1 MQRRHLH
8 PHRRKVF
15 FSKNRRQK
23 KYSLPITWGGTPH
36 FRYCFDFLLRGWGGA
51 LSRKNPLNS
60 FCRCPLTIFVIVFL
74 FLLKRCDGESNCND
88 NSDERS
94 CQTIFWGDN
103 QVVGISWNILGRQPG
118 CMIIYSSMNSLSSQN
133 NMPPLPHILG
143 RQPGCRF
150 LNSFALKII

>member
-1 MQRRHLH
+1 MRYFSDVLKKTLPPDVFGDVLEEVKHLTNDASNH
-8 PHRRKVF
+8 VSRPA
-15 FSKNRRQK
+15 
-23 KYSLPITWGGTPH
+23 LGTPH

-118 CMIIYSSMNSLSSQN
+118 CNVYLFFNELFE
-133 NMPPLPHILG
+133 LT
-143 RQPGCRF
+143 
-150 LNSFALKII
+150 K